1 MIKIFG
7 FPGEACSPWA
17 GSAAPT
23 SAFPGNISE
32 VTEAELPAH
41 CDSAAFTAPGAAARC
56 HQSSGGTVMP
66 PLMAAAAVTAAP
78 YRALGT
84 KTQLQS
90 KIAAG
95 QAPCQ
100 SCEGDESSRSRE
112 MELRM

>member
-1 MIKIFG
+1 MAFLEK
-7 FPGEACSPWA
+7 P
-17 GSAAPT
+17 AALGLGVP
-23 SAFPGNISE
+23 
-32 VTEAELPAH
+32 LPLQLFQGIYLKWLRL
-41 CDSAAFTAPGAAARC
+41 SFLLTATLLLLLPQVQLPGATRAAVG
-56 HQSSGGTVMP
+56 HVMP